1 MKHIKYKSIE
11 AADHNLQHTQAE
23 PIEGTHCGQNQ
34 SQWWAQNMW
43 MLRAS
48 ASLILTST
56 RIIIIIIIIIGSS
69 ILQRILKTQIDLHHH
84 PSIGKSSSG
93 INPSLLLFLVVGYCW
108 CYAAHS
114 RSVQQ
119 HSKAWYKLKGRGQ
132 EMQDWYGVVSKLF
145 SPEYSRRRGRS
156 SSSSSRRRRRRNIS
170 SSKRRSKNSRSS
182 SSSRRSKKENK
193 YKMVFAGVL
202 THAGWMPEMDEE
214 LLGHS
219 FFTVQQ
225 AIVDPGCMISCCS
238 DCVASSPVCNSLMCG
253 NSTFRCSIASLSIG
267 TPSICVAHHL
277 TSNHCI
283 SE

>member
-1 MKHIKYKSIE
+1 
-11 AADHNLQHTQAE
+11 
-23 PIEGTHCGQNQ
+23 
-34 SQWWAQNMW
+34 MW

-56 RIIIIIIIIIGSS
+56 CIVIIIIIGSS

-84 PSIGKSSSG
+84 PSIGQISSG

-108 CYAAHS
+108 CYAHS
-114 RSVQQ
+114 QSMQQ

-132 EMQDWYGVVSKLF
+132 EMQDSYGVVNKLF
-145 SPEYSRRRGRS
+145 SPECSRRRGRRS
-156 SSSSSRRRRRRNIS
+156 SS

-193 YKMVFAGVL
+193 YKMVFVGVL
-202 THAGWMPEMDEE
+202 THAGWMPEMNEE

-225 AIVDPGCMISCCS
+225 VMVDPGCMISCS
-238 DCVASSPVCNSLMCG
+238 DCVASSSVCNSLMCG

-267 TPSICVAHHL
+267 TLSICVAHHL